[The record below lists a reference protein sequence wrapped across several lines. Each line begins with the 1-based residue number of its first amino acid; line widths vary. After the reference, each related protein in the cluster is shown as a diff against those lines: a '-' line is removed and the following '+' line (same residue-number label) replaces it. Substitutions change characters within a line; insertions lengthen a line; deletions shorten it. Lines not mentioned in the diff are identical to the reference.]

1 MCSLSRNK
9 KKHEIKNHAVDK
21 VKIFVTVIG
30 PSGVQFVSR
39 GAILNIKFMTSFG
52 ESNLSSWADFIT
64 LIAGHRPK
72 KTQEYKKMTESGN
85 CWYYLDHCSKRNHIE
100 IKGVIKR
107 ANTKTFLHS

>member
-1 MCSLSRNK
+1 MTETSAMICQLLAMAMTSS
-9 KKHEIKNHAVDK
+9 NHSCQHQKRHLVY
-21 VKIFVTVIG
+21 TLLT
-30 PSGVQFVSR
+30 SR
-39 GAILNIKFMTSFG
+39 GAILNIKFLTSFA

-64 LIAGHRPK
+64 LIAGLRPK
-72 KTQEYKKMTESGN
+72 KTQEYKKMTERGY